1 MLYIAHPFAY
11 FQQLSTTPFESGL
24 AGTATGYSRWAYLCL
39 LVQKSVAVKNTCITW
54 YELDYNP
61 LVIIISLTFLCAYCV
76 WSASIVVS
84 PRTVTV
90 VQKVR
95 WVEFYWY
102 RVEVLCAINVLSTW
116 ALWCFRY
123 PRFAHSL
130 HVTSMVSNALRV
142 ILDGG

>member
-24 AGTATGYSRWAYLCL
+24 AGTATDTRGE

-76 WSASIVVS
+76 
-84 PRTVTV
+84 
-90 VQKVR
+90 
-95 WVEFYWY
+95 
-102 RVEVLCAINVLSTW
+102 
-116 ALWCFRY
+116 
-123 PRFAHSL
+123 
-130 HVTSMVSNALRV
+130 
-142 ILDGG
+142 